1 MKTQTSTGKF
11 QLEFEVTANEKET
24 GFYSNFNLLLK
35 KDCLITCH
43 PVKKRNSIIRRA

>member
-11 QLEFEVTANEKET
+11 LLEFEVTANEKE

-35 KDCLITCH
+35 GT
-43 PVKKRNSIIRRA
+43 A